1 MSEQTSMALVFDAG
15 GTVRCIYD
23 EELDLREIGK
33 IQITRASHAE
43 PELDGYWW
51 AELGPAD

>member
-1 MSEQTSMALVFDAG
+1 MSEQTAMALVIDAG
-15 GTVRCIYD
+15 GTVRCIFD